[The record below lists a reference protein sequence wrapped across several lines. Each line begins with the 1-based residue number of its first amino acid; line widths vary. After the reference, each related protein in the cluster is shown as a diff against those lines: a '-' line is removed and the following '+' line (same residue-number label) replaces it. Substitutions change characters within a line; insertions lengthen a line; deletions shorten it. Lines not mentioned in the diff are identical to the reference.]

1 MRDQELVKKGN
12 KVSMKNITGKNPTR
26 KIKSSL
32 IFTLLIFLLFACL
45 YAGKIQ
51 CVWTGVEKI
60 IAVGDIHGD
69 YNNFLKILKG
79 VRLIDKALH
88 WSGGKT
94 HFVQTGDIMDRG
106 PDARKAFDLLMRLE
120 KDAEKAGGKV
130 HVLLGNHEEMNITG
144 ISFDY
149 PGYVTVEQFVS
160 FLPEDY
166 RKKKEKEFREQ
177 SGKENLSPA
186 DSDLSSNIS
195 LRAKWEN
202 LLKTDLSARIKYINF
217 FNRNYGKWLLEHNA
231 VIKINDIV
239 FVHGGI
245 SKKYSTW
252 KLEDINEQLHLELDF
267 LRRAVTSS
275 SPLQIPFTPHIVYKS
290 EGPLWYRGIAT
301 MNEEIFETEV
311 DEILNNLGAKHMVI
325 AHTPQMGSPVM
336 AEEYI
341 SRFHEKVW
349 IIDTGISEFYGGFL
363 SALIIENGE
372 FSLWAVSHER

>member
-1 MRDQELVKKGN
+1 
-12 KVSMKNITGKNPTR
+12 MKYITEKNPPR

-32 IFTLLIFLLFACL
+32 IFALLIFLLFTCL

-69 YNNFLKILKG
+69 YHNFLKILKG

-94 HFVQTGDIMDRG
+94 HFVQTGDIMDKG
-106 PDARKAFDLLMRLE
+106 PNARKVFDLLMRLE
-120 KDAEKAGGKV
+120 KEAEKAGGKV
-130 HVLLGNHEEMNITG
+130 HVLIGNHEELNITG
-144 ISFDY
+144 ISIDY
-149 PGYVTVEQFVS
+149 PGYVTVEQFIS
-160 FLPEDY
+160 FLPDNY
-166 RKKKEKEFREQ
+166 KKKKEKEFKEAL
-177 SGKENLSPA
+177 GKEDLNRSH
-186 DSDLSSNIS
+186 SDLSSNNS
-195 LRAKWEN
+195 LKAKWEN
-202 LLKTDLSARIKYINF
+202 LLKTNSKARKEYIIS
-217 FNRNYGKWLLEHNA
+217 FNRNYGTWLLKHNA

-252 KLEDINEQLHLELDF
+252 KLEDINNQLRLELAF
-267 LRRAVTSS
+267 LRRAVTS
-275 SPLQIPFTPHIVYKS
+275 PNPTQIPFTPQIVYKS
-290 EGPLWYRGIAT
+290 DGPLWYRGIAT
-301 MNEEIFETEV
+301 MDEQIFETEV

-325 AHTPQMGSPVM
+325 AHTPQMGSPVI

-341 SRFHEKVW
+341 SRFQKKIW
-349 IIDTGISEFYGGFL
+349 IIDTGISEVYGGFL

-372 FSLWAVSHER
+372 FSLWGVGHER

>member
-1 MRDQELVKKGN
+1 MRAQESLKKGN

-32 IFTLLIFLLFACL
+32 IFILLIFLLFSCL

-51 CVWTGVEKI
+51 CIWTGVEKI

-79 VRLIDKALH
+79 VGLIDEDLH

-106 PDARKAFDLLMRLE
+106 PDARKAFDLLIRLE

-160 FLPEDY
+160 FLPDSY
-166 RKKKEKEFREQ
+166 KKKKEKEFKEEL
-177 SGKENLSPA
+177 GKEDLSRLH
-186 DSDLSSNIS
+186 SDLSSNNS

-202 LLKTDLSARIKYINF
+202 LLKTDLYARKEYIIF
-217 FNRNYGKWLLEHNA
+217 FNRNYGKWLLKHNA
-231 VIKINDIV
+231 AIKINDVI

-245 SKKYSTW
+245 SKKFSTW
-252 KLEDINEQLHLELDF
+252 KLEDINEKLRIELTF
-267 LRRAVTSS
+267 LRRAAINS
-275 SPLQIPFTPHIVYKS
+275 SPPKITFTPQIVYKS
-290 EGPLWYRGIAT
+290 EGPLWYRGLAT
-301 MNEEIFETEV
+301 VDEELFEPEL
-311 DEILNNLGAKHMVI
+311 DEILKNMGARHMVV
-325 AHTPQMGSPVM
+325 AHTPRMGSPVM
-336 AEEYI
+336 AEEYLR
-341 SRFHEKVW
+341 RFHGKVW

-363 SALIIENGE
+363 SALIIDNGE
-372 FSLWAVSHER
+372 FSLWAVGHER

>member
-1 MRDQELVKKGN
+1 MSDQESVKKGN
-12 KVSMKNITGKNPTR
+12 KVSMKNIEGKKPTR

-106 PDARKAFDLLMRLE
+106 PDARKVFDLLMRLE
-120 KDAEKAGGKV
+120 KEAEKAGGKV
-130 HVLLGNHEEMNITG
+130 HVLLGNHEELNITG
-144 ISFDY
+144 ISIDY

-160 FLPEDY
+160 FLPDSY
-166 RKKKEKEFREQ
+166 KKKKEKEFREELCKEDLNRSQ
-177 SGKENLSPA
+177 SG
-186 DSDLSSNIS
+186 LSSNNS

-202 LLKTDLSARIKYINF
+202 LLKADLDARKEYFIF
-217 FNRNYGKWLLEHNA
+217 FNERYGKWLLKHNA
-231 VIKINDIV
+231 VIKINDII

-245 SKKYSTW
+245 SKNYSTW
-252 KLEDINEQLHLELDF
+252 KLQDINDQLRLELDF
-267 LRRAVTSS
+267 LRKAVTSS
-275 SPLQIPFTPHIVYKS
+275 NPPQIPFTPQIVYKS
-290 EGPLWYRGIAT
+290 EGPLWYRGVAT
-301 MNEEIFETEV
+301 MDEDIFEIEV
-311 DEILNNLGAKHMVI
+311 DEILNNLGAKHMVV
-325 AHTPQMGSPVM
+325 AHTPQIGSPVI
-336 AEEYI
+336 AEEYLR
-341 SRFHEKVW
+341 RFHGKVW
-349 IIDTGISEFYGGFL
+349 VIDTGISKIYGGFL

-372 FSLWAVSHER
+372 FSLWGVSHER

>member
-1 MRDQELVKKGN
+1 
-12 KVSMKNITGKNPTR
+12 MKNITGKNPMR
-26 KIKSSL
+26 KIKSFL
-32 IFTLLIFLLFACL
+32 ILSLLIFLLFACL

-51 CVWTGVEKI
+51 CVWTGVEKT

-69 YNNFLKILKG
+69 YSNFLKILKG
-79 VRLIDKALH
+79 VGLIDKALH

-106 PDARKAFDLLMRLE
+106 PDARKVFDLLIRLE

-160 FLPEDY
+160 FLPDSY
-166 RKKKEKEFREQ
+166 KKKKEKEFQEQ
-177 SGKENLSPA
+177 SGKEDLSRLH
-186 DSDLSSNIS
+186 SDLSSNNS

-202 LLKTDLSARIKYINF
+202 LLKTDLSARKEYIIF
-217 FNRNYGKWLLEHNA
+217 FNKNYGKWLLKHNA
-231 VIKINDIV
+231 VIKINDVI

-245 SKKYSTW
+245 SKKFSKW
-252 KLEDINEQLHLELDF
+252 KLEDINEQLRRELSF
-267 LRRAVTSS
+267 LRRAAINS
-275 SPLQIPFTPHIVYKS
+275 SPSKITFTPQIVYKS
-290 EGPLWYRGIAT
+290 EGPLWYRGLAT
-301 MNEEIFETEV
+301 MNEAIFEAEV
-311 DEILNNLGAKHMVI
+311 DKTLTNLGAKYMVI
-325 AHTPQMGSPVM
+325 AHTPRMGSPVM

-363 SALIIENGE
+363 SALIIKNGE
-372 FSLWAVSHER
+372 FSLWAVGHER